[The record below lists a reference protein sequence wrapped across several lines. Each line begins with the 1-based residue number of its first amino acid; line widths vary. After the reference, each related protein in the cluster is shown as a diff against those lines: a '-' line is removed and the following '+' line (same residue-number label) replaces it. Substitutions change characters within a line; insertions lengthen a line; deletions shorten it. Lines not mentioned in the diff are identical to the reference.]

1 MKKYIILSVLALGVT
16 ILVGYNWQ
24 LAAQDKTTL
33 SAIASPQPEEPIGC
47 IDEPEGKPIITS
59 LSVTSSKEGTNIEIF
74 GCNFSGFEGDKKAWI
89 ENEKGI
95 KGMFIAYDGSTSKH
109 LRITLE
115 EKLCQTDTTYSDL
128 PCDAWLPLV
137 PGSYK
142 IFVDPWGKESNKV
155 DFTIEKLVIKSNL
168 ITYFILDKANT
179 NQTFCN
185 GNNMDSVGFKAALT
199 KKIDINDFDDLTVEE
214 KIIKTLSLAAAA
226 NSFSKPYTRIEEIS
240 YKNNIVYMG
249 PVEGWAGS
257 SIFYCAWKPFVE
269 KNLEQF
275 KEIKEIIWG
284 APPVISLKKTVKIF
298 FNNIKFDP
306 GLINCSKVYSVNRS
320 INPTSTVARV
330 ALEELF
336 KGPTVSEKNIGYLSN
351 LNSGVKIQKLTIE
364 NGIAKVD
371 FSAELEKNVGGS
383 CQTAAIIA
391 QIKETLK
398 QFPTVQDVVI
408 SIDGRTEDILQP

>member
-1 MKKYIILSVLALGVT
+1 MKKYIILSVLALGIT
-16 ILVGYNWQ
+16 ILVGYNFQ
-24 LAAQDKTTL
+24 LTVQKKTTL
-33 SAIASPQPEEPIGC
+33 SANASPQPDKQINC
-47 IDEPEGKPIITS
+47 IDEPEGKPVITS
-59 LSVTSSKEGTNIEIF
+59 LSTTSAKEGTNVEIF

-89 ENEKGI
+89 ENEKGV
-95 KGMFIAYDGSTSKH
+95 KGLFFVYDGSTSKH

-137 PGSYK
+137 PGAYK
-142 IFVDPWGKESNKV
+142 IFVDSWGKVSNKIE
-155 DFTIEKLVIKSNL
+155 FTIDPPLAKSTP
-168 ITYFILDKANT
+168 ITYYILDKINT

-185 GNNMDSVGFKAALT
+185 GDNMDSAGFKAALT
-199 KKIDINDFDDLTVEE
+199 KKINIDVPNNLTTEE
-214 KIIKTLSLAAAA
+214 KIIKTLSLAAAG
-226 NSFSKPYTRIEEIS
+226 NSFNKPYTRIEEIS

-275 KEIKEIIWG
+275 EDVKEIIWD
-284 APPVISLKKTVKIF
+284 AFPAASPKKTVKIF
-298 FNNIKFDP
+298 FNNTKFDP
-306 GLINCSKVYSVNRS
+306 GLTNCSKVYSVNRF
-320 INPTSTVARV
+320 IEPTSAVARA
-330 ALEELF
+330 ALEELL
-336 KGPTVSEKNIGYLSN
+336 KGPTVSEKNIGYLNN
-351 LNSGVKIQKLTIE
+351 LNSGIKIQKLTIE

-383 CQTAAIIA
+383 CRTGAIIA

-408 SIDGRTEDILQP
+408 SIDGRIEDILQP